1 MRTSFLLAAA
11 LLSAAPGRGDDKPAK
26 PEDTA
31 KAFVKALAAGDFA
44 RATERFD
51 AVMKKVAPANRLE
64 AIWKEE
70 VTVEVGPFKK
80 VVGTRREKVAKYEV
94 VYVTCEFAKFK
105 LDARVV
111 FDGDKITGF
120 SFRPA
125 KDAFAFEPPP
135 YARRDSF
142 RETEVVVGTGEWKLP
157 GTLTLPKGDGPFPA
171 VVLLHGSGPHDRDE
185 TIGPNKP
192 LRDLAWG
199 LASRGVAS
207 VRYEKRT
214 HAHSARLVKMP
225 DKVTLKEEV
234 VDDALAA
241 AALLRKT
248 DKIDP
253 KRVFVVGH
261 SLGAVAAPRVA
272 ELDPGVAGIVLMAGN
287 QRPLEVVM
295 LEQIDYILSLEKS
308 LTPAKKKL
316 LTKMRE
322 QVTRLRT
329 LKPGDAV
336 KEGDLPDGAGAGY
349 WLALKAYDQSATAA
363 KVRQPVLVLQ
373 GERDYQVSMADFAG
387 WKKALAAKKNA
398 RLKSYPDLNHLFM
411 TGKGKAT
418 PEEYAR
424 PGHVAEKVVDDIAVW
439 VKGK

>member
-1 MRTSFLLAAA
+1 
-11 LLSAAPGRGDDKPAK
+11 
-26 PEDTA
+26 
-31 KAFVKALAAGDFA
+31 
-44 RATERFD
+44 
-51 AVMKKVAPANRLE
+51 
-64 AIWKEE
+64 
-70 VTVEVGPFKK
+70 
-80 VVGTRREKVAKYEV
+80 
-94 VYVTCEFAKFK
+94 
-105 LDARVV
+105 
-111 FDGDKITGF
+111 
-120 SFRPA
+120 
-125 KDAFAFEPPP
+125 
-135 YARRDSF
+135 
-142 RETEVVVGTGEWKLP
+142 
-157 GTLTLPKGDGPFPA
+157 
-171 VVLLHGSGPHDRDE
+171 
-185 TIGPNKP
+185 
-192 LRDLAWG
+192 
-199 LASRGVAS
+199 
-207 VRYEKRT
+207 
-214 HAHSARLVKMP
+214 MP

-349 WLALKAYDQSATAA
+349 WLALKAYDQSATAS